1 MNSDTLT
8 SIGGFAEL
16 QSGWLANCPSGAVT
30 TWMPFF
36 RQSSAWAEQIE
47 TVLELSQGGRLL
59 PLALEELEVLPL
71 VTRLVRDREEKVR
84 AGEISLDLR
93 GNPSSGA
100 IMADKRRLSRAIGH
114 ILDNAIA
121 ATAPGGRILVE
132 VARKKA
138 GLRIVISDNG
148 HGMNQDEAARALDG
162 YRMAANGSGV
172 ERRQGL
178 ASRWPAS

>member
-1 MNSDTLT
+1 VDAIL
-8 SIGGFAEL
+8 
-16 QSGWLANCPSGAVT
+16 
-30 TWMPFF
+30 
-36 RQSSAWAEQIE
+36 SSVERLGEQIE
-47 TVLELSQGGRLL
+47 TVLELSQSEAGLL
-59 PLALEELEVLPL
+59 PRAREELEVLPF

-84 AGEISLDLR
+84 AGELALDLR
-93 GNPSSGA
+93 GNPSSGV
-100 IMADKRRLSRAIGH
+100 IMADKRRLGRAIGH

-162 YRMAANGSGV
+162 YRMAADGSGV

-178 ASRWPAS
+178 GLPLARQLIEAHGGKLALASQKGMGTTVTVLLP